1 MTLRQ
6 TLAHNLRR
14 LRQER
19 GLTQEALADL
29 AGVNRNYVGLIERQ
43 ENSASVDVLDQ
54 LATALEIDPSELLKR
69 PKKAK

>member
-6 TLAHNLRR
+6 TLAQNLRR

-54 LATALEIDPSELLKR
+54 LAAALEIDPVELLKR